1 MRILPR
7 GPSNSMKHSDKPT
20 AWGGTSPKKVAG
32 VAAARTLRGADA
44 NIRLSL
50 AYSRRKTLAVWNT
63 PCSRATSAAEVAREH
78 GVFQTAKVLRLE
90 YAKLKR
96 MVASAPRNVR
106 AAATPT
112 TFLELVPPQ
121 AVGLSECF
129 IELEGPRGKI
139 RIQWKGATA
148 PDLAG
153 LSRAL
158 WEGCLNVFGI

>member
-63 PCSRATSAAEVAREH
+63 PCSRATSAAEAHNPAGIGKRSEEH
-78 GVFQTAKVLRLE
+78 TSELQSLRHLVCRLLLE
-90 YAKLKR
+90 KR
-96 MVASAPRNVR
+96 RAHVSTPVTYASAKG
-106 AAATPT
+106 
-112 TFLELVPPQ
+112 PP
-121 AVGLSECF
+121 A
-129 IELEGPRGKI
+129 GKHTLMQ
-139 RIQWKGATA
+139 R
-148 PDLAG
+148 
-153 LSRAL
+153 
-158 WEGCLNVFGI
+158 